1 MECGDGSGVSPRI
14 YDGREDGVM
23 GSLRYWPRR
32 KNLVHIQHITLSS
45 LAHLYTL
52 SLPASRTSTGTKRDS
67 WPMASIRMPSFGGSE
82 D

>member
-1 MECGDGSGVSPRI
+1 MDQGFRQGFTTAEKTALWDRCDI
-14 YDGREDGVM
+14 GRAG
-23 GSLRYWPRR
+23 